1 VSLSDSLHS
10 SWSPETGCP
19 TPEDWLRLETGEVTA
34 EERRRLEEHAARCPA
49 CASEREMARLFAE
62 APAIGEENTVRD
74 EDVDYVVAKLE
85 ALDLPR
91 QPIPLAKVGPIPP
104 HPHPLPRAGGEG
116 VRRRPVAVWA
126 ARLAALIVLALGVGL
141 FFRAGQA
148 PPLPD
153 PGAGEVYRGAHLRPI
168 GPSGEISEMPRE
180 FRWEDVEGARSYRV
194 TLRAVD
200 DAVLWQETVT
210 APSARLPEGVA
221 RGLHPAVLYRWS
233 VEALD
238 ERGARLAA
246 SEPVRFLVRPPG
258 ESPGP

>member
-1 VSLSDSLHS
+1 VPLSDSLRS
-10 SWSPETGCP
+10 AWSPETGCP
-19 TPEDWLRLETGEVTA
+19 EPEDWLRLETGEATA
-34 EERRRLEEHAARCPA
+34 EERRTLEEHAARCPA

-62 APAIGEENTVRD
+62 APDGARD

-85 ALDLPR
+85 TLDLPSR
-91 QPIPLAKVGPIPP
+91 PIPLAFPS
-104 HPHPLPRAGGEG
+104 
-116 VRRRPVAVWA
+116 RRRPALAWA
-126 ARLAALIVLALGVGL
+126 ARLAALIVLALAVGL

-153 PGAGEVYRGAHLRPI
+153 PGSGEVYRGSEVRPVGPI
-168 GPSGEISEMPRE
+168 GEFPAMPRE
-180 FRWEDVEGARSYRV
+180 FRWEKVEGARSYRV

-210 APSARLPEGVA
+210 APSARLPEDVA

-246 SEPVRFLVRPPG
+246 SEAVRFLVRPPG
-258 ESPGP
+258 EESPIP

>member
-1 VSLSDSLHS
+1 MSLSDSLHS
-10 SWSPETGCP
+10 AWDGCP
-19 TPEDWLRLETGEVTA
+19 PPEDWLRLETGEATA

-62 APAIGEENTVRD
+62 APETGQD

-85 ALDLPR
+85 ALNLPAR
-91 QPIPLAKVGPIPP
+91 PVPLAFPS
-104 HPHPLPRAGGEG
+104 
-116 VRRRPVAVWA
+116 RRRPAVVWA
-126 ARLAALIVLALGVGL
+126 ARLAAVLVLALGVAL

-153 PGAGEVYRGAHLRPI
+153 PGAGEVYRGVQVRPI
-168 GPSGEISEMPRE
+168 GPSGEISQMPGE
-180 FRWEDVEGARSYRV
+180 FRWEGVQGARSYRV
-194 TLRAVD
+194 ILRAVD

-210 APSARLPEGVA
+210 APSARLPEDVA

>member
-10 SWSPETGCP
+10 AWSPETGCP
-19 TPEDWLRLETGEVTA
+19 SPEDWLRLETGEATQD
-34 EERRRLEEHAARCPA
+34 ERRRLEEHASRCPA

-62 APAIGEENTVRD
+62 APDRVRD
-74 EDVDYVVAKLE
+74 EDVDYIVAKLE
-85 ALDLPR
+85 ALKLPE
-91 QPIPLAKVGPIPP
+91 QKVPLAFPSQ
-104 HPHPLPRAGGEG
+104 
-116 VRRRPVAVWA
+116 RRPARPALAWA
-126 ARLAALIVLALGVGL
+126 ARLAALIVLALAVGL

-153 PGAGEVYRGAHLRPI
+153 PGAGEVYRGGNLRPI

-180 FRWEDVEGARSYRV
+180 FRWEGVEGARSYRV

-200 DAVLWQETVT
+200 DTVLWQETVT
-210 APSARLPEGVA
+210 VPSARLPEGIA

-246 SEPVRFLVRPPG
+246 SEPVPFQVRPPG

>member
-1 VSLSDSLHS
+1 MSLSDSLHS
-10 SWSPETGCP
+10 AWSTETGCP
-19 TPEDWLRLETGEVTA
+19 SPEDWLRLETGETA
-34 EERRRLEEHAARCPA
+34 PAERRRLEEHAARCPA

-62 APAIGEENTVRD
+62 APDGARD
-74 EDVDYVVAKLE
+74 EDVDFIVAKLE
-85 ALDLPR
+85 ALNLPE
-91 QPIPLAKVGPIPP
+91 QKVPLAFPS
-104 HPHPLPRAGGEG
+104 
-116 VRRRPVAVWA
+116 RRRPALAWA
-126 ARLAALIVLALGVGL
+126 ARLAALLVLALGVAL

-153 PGAGEVYRGAHLRPI
+153 RGAGEVYRGVHLRPI
-168 GPSGEISEMPRE
+168 GPTGEISKMPRQ
-180 FRWEDVEGARSYRV
+180 FRWEGVEGARSYRV

-200 DAVLWQETVT
+200 DTVLWQETVT
-210 APSARLPEGVA
+210 VPSARLPEDVA
-221 RGLHPAVLYRWS
+221 GGLHPAVLYRWS

>member
-10 SWSPETGCP
+10 AWSPEDGCP
-19 TPEDWLRLETGEVTA
+19 PPEDWLRLETGEATP

-62 APAIGEENTVRD
+62 APEGVKD
-74 EDVDYVVAKLE
+74 EDVDYIVAKLE
-85 ALDLPR
+85 AMNLPR
-91 QPIPLAKVGPIPP
+91 QPIPLAFPS
-104 HPHPLPRAGGEG
+104 
-116 VRRRPVAVWA
+116 RRRPALAWA
-126 ARLAALIVLALGVGL
+126 ARLAALLVLALAVGL

-153 PGAGEVYRGAHLRPI
+153 PGAGEVYRGGHLRPI

-180 FRWEDVEGARSYRV
+180 FRWEGVEGARSYRV

-200 DAVLWQETVT
+200 DTVLWQETVT
-210 APSARLPEGVA
+210 VPSARLPEGVA
-221 RGLHPAVLYRWS
+221 GGLHPAVLYRWN

>member
-1 VSLSDSLHS
+1 MPLSDSLHS
-10 SWSPETGCP
+10 AWDGCP
-19 TPEDWLRLETGEVTA
+19 PPEDWLRLETGEVTP
-34 EERRRLEEHAARCPA
+34 EERRRLEEHADRCPA

-62 APAIGEENTVRD
+62 APETGQD

-85 ALDLPR
+85 ALNLPARPVPLAFPGRR
-91 QPIPLAKVGPIPP
+91 QPAL
-104 HPHPLPRAGGEG
+104 
-116 VRRRPVAVWA
+116 VWA
-126 ARLAALIVLALGVGL
+126 ARLAAVLVLALGVAL
-141 FFRAGQA
+141 FFRAGEA

-153 PGAGEVYRGAHLRPI
+153 PGAGEVYRGGQVRPV
-168 GPSGEISEMPRE
+168 GPSGEISQVPGE
-180 FRWEDVEGARSYRV
+180 FRWEGVQGARSYRV

-210 APSARLPEGVA
+210 APSARLPEDVA
-221 RGLHPAVLYRWS
+221 RGLHPAVLYRWN

-258 ESPGP
+258 ESPSP

>member
-10 SWSPETGCP
+10 AWSPETGCP
-19 TPEDWLRLETGEVTA
+19 SPEDWLRLETGEATT
-34 EERRRLEEHAARCPA
+34 EERRKLEEHASRCPA

-62 APAIGEENTVRD
+62 APAEVKD
-74 EDVDYVVAKLE
+74 EDVDFIVAKLE
-85 ALDLPR
+85 ALNLPG
-91 QPIPLAKVGPIPP
+91 QPVPLAFPSQ
-104 HPHPLPRAGGEG
+104 
-116 VRRRPVAVWA
+116 RRRARPALAWA
-126 ARLAALIVLALGVGL
+126 ARLAALIVLALAVGL

-153 PGAGEVYRGAHLRPI
+153 PGAGEVYRGGHLRPI

-180 FRWEDVEGARSYRV
+180 FRWEGVEGARSYRV

-200 DAVLWQETVT
+200 DTVLWQETVT
-210 APSARLPEGVA
+210 VSSARLPEDVA

-246 SEPVRFLVRPPG
+246 SEPVGFQVRPPG

>member
-10 SWSPETGCP
+10 AWSPETGCP
-19 TPEDWLRLETGEVTA
+19 SPEDWLRLETGEATPD
-34 EERRRLEEHAARCPA
+34 ERRKLEEHAALCPA

-62 APAIGEENTVRD
+62 EPEKD
-74 EDVDYVVAKLE
+74 EDVDDIVAKLE
-85 ALDLPR
+85 ALNLPE
-91 QPIPLAKVGPIPP
+91 QPIPLAFPGQ
-104 HPHPLPRAGGEG
+104 
-116 VRRRPVAVWA
+116 RRRARPVLAWA
-126 ARLAALIVLALGVGL
+126 ARLAALIVLALAVGL

-153 PGAGEVYRGAHLRPI
+153 PGAGEVYRGGHLRPL

-180 FRWEDVEGARSYRV
+180 FRWEGVEGARSYRV
-194 TLRAVD
+194 TLLAVD

-210 APSARLPEGVA
+210 VPSARLPEGVA

-246 SEPVRFLVRPPG
+246 SEPVLFLVRPPG

>member
-1 VSLSDSLHS
+1 MSLSDSLHS
-10 SWSPETGCP
+10 AWSAETGCP
-19 TPEDWLRLETGEVTA
+19 PPEDWLRLETGKTTP
-34 EERRRLEEHAARCPA
+34 EERRRLEEHAACCPA

-62 APAIGEENTVRD
+62 APERAGD
-74 EDVDYVVAKLE
+74 EDVDFVVKKLE
-85 ALDLPR
+85 ALNLPS
-91 QPIPLAKVGPIPP
+91 QPIPLAFPSRRGPA
-104 HPHPLPRAGGEG
+104 LA
-116 VRRRPVAVWA
+116 WA
-126 ARLAALIVLALGVGL
+126 ARLAALIVLAIGIAL

-148 PPLPD
+148 PPLRD
-153 PGAGEVYRGAHLRPI
+153 PGAGEVYRGGHVRPI
-168 GPSGEISEMPRE
+168 GPSGEISAMPGE
-180 FRWEDVEGARSYRV
+180 FRWEGIEGARSYRV

-210 APSARLPEGVA
+210 VPSARLPEDVA

-246 SEPVRFLVRPPG
+246 SEQVRFLVRPG

>member
-1 VSLSDSLHS
+1 MGSSRRQHVSLSDSLHS
-10 SWSPETGCP
+10 AWSPETGCP
-19 TPEDWLRLETGEVTA
+19 SPEDWLRLETGEATT
-34 EERRRLEEHAARCPA
+34 EERRKLEEHASRCPA

-62 APAIGEENTVRD
+62 APAEVKD
-74 EDVDYVVAKLE
+74 EDVDFIVAKLE
-85 ALDLPR
+85 ALNLPG
-91 QPIPLAKVGPIPP
+91 QPVPLAFPSQ
-104 HPHPLPRAGGEG
+104 
-116 VRRRPVAVWA
+116 RRRARPALAWA
-126 ARLAALIVLALGVGL
+126 ARLAALIVLALAVGL

-153 PGAGEVYRGAHLRPI
+153 PGAGEVYRGGHLRPI

-180 FRWEDVEGARSYRV
+180 FRWEGVEGARSYRV

-200 DAVLWQETVT
+200 DTVLWQGTVT
-210 APSARLPEGVA
+210 VSSARLPEDVA

-246 SEPVRFLVRPPG
+246 SEPV
-258 ESPGP
+258 S

>member
-10 SWSPETGCP
+10 AWSPEDGCP
-19 TPEDWLRLETGEVTA
+19 PPEDWLRLETGEATP

-62 APAIGEENTVRD
+62 APEGVKD
-74 EDVDYVVAKLE
+74 EDVDYIVAKLE
-85 ALDLPR
+85 AMNLPR
-91 QPIPLAKVGPIPP
+91 QPIPLAFPS
-104 HPHPLPRAGGEG
+104 
-116 VRRRPVAVWA
+116 RRRPALAWA
-126 ARLAALIVLALGVGL
+126 ARLAALLVLALAVGL
-141 FFRAGQA
+141 FFRTGQA

-153 PGAGEVYRGAHLRPI
+153 PGAGEVYRGGHLRPI

-180 FRWEDVEGARSYRV
+180 FRWEGVEGARSYRV

-200 DAVLWQETVT
+200 DTVLWQETVT
-210 APSARLPEGVA
+210 VPSARLPEGVA
-221 RGLHPAVLYRWS
+221 GGLHPAVLYRWN

>member
-1 VSLSDSLHS
+1 MSLSDSLHS
-10 SWSPETGCP
+10 AWSPETGCP
-19 TPEDWLRLETGEVTA
+19 SPEDWLRLETGEA
-34 EERRRLEEHAARCPA
+34 APDERRRLEEHASRCPA
-49 CASEREMARLFAE
+49 CAAEREMARLFSQ
-62 APAIGEENTVRD
+62 APEKD
-74 EDVDYVVAKLE
+74 EDVDFIVAKLE

-91 QPIPLAKVGPIPP
+91 QPIPLAFPS
-104 HPHPLPRAGGEG
+104 
-116 VRRRPVAVWA
+116 RRPALAWA
-126 ARLAALIVLALGVGL
+126 ARLAALIVLALAVGL

-153 PGAGEVYRGAHLRPI
+153 PGAAGEAYRGGHLRPI

-180 FRWEDVEGARSYRV
+180 FRWEGVEGARSYRV

-200 DAVLWQETVT
+200 DTVLWQETV
-210 APSARLPEGVA
+210 AASSARLPEGVA

-246 SEPVRFLVRPPG
+246 SEPVPFQVRPPG

>member
-1 VSLSDSLHS
+1 MSLSDSLHS
-10 SWSPETGCP
+10 AWSPETGCP
-19 TPEDWLRLETGEVTA
+19 SPEDWLRLETGEATPD
-34 EERRRLEEHAARCPA
+34 ERRRLEEHAARCPA

-62 APAIGEENTVRD
+62 APDGARD
-74 EDVDYVVAKLE
+74 EDVDYIVAKLE

-91 QPIPLAKVGPIPP
+91 QPVPLAFPSQ
-104 HPHPLPRAGGEG
+104 
-116 VRRRPVAVWA
+116 RRRARPVLAWA
-126 ARLAALIVLALGVGL
+126 ARLAALLVLALAVGL

-153 PGAGEVYRGAHLRPI
+153 PGAGEVYRGGHLRPI

-180 FRWEDVEGARSYRV
+180 FRWEGVEGARSYRV

-200 DAVLWQETVT
+200 DTVLWQETVT
-210 APSARLPEGVA
+210 VSSARLPAGVA

-246 SEPVRFLVRPPG
+246 SEPVSFQVRPPG

>member
-1 VSLSDSLHS
+1 MSLSDSLRS
-10 SWSPETGCP
+10 AWSPETGCP
-19 TPEDWLRLETGEVTA
+19 SPEDWLRLETGEATA
-34 EERRRLEEHAARCPA
+34 EERRTLEEHAARCPA

-62 APAIGEENTVRD
+62 APEEN

-85 ALDLPR
+85 ALKLPQ
-91 QPIPLAKVGPIPP
+91 QPIPLAFPN
-104 HPHPLPRAGGEG
+104 
-116 VRRRPVAVWA
+116 RRRPALVWA
-126 ARLAALIVLALGVGL
+126 ARLAALIVLAIGVAL

-153 PGAGEVYRGAHLRPI
+153 PGAGEVYRGGHLRPL
-168 GPSGEISEMPRE
+168 GPSGEISERPRE
-180 FRWEDVEGARSYRV
+180 FRWEGVDGARSYRV

-210 APSARLPEGVA
+210 APSARLPEDVA